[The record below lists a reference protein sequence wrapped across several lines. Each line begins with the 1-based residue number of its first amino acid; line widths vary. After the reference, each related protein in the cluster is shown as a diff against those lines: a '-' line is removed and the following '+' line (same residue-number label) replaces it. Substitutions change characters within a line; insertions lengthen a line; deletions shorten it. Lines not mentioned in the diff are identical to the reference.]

1 MTNEEKGKV
10 FVSEFNILGE
20 QGYTDAAIHEAII
33 MNVNFKIPIYERNY
47 NISKKFE
54 AIMKEDDRFHSID
67 AAFMNE
73 ILDLAN
79 GVGFNLVNLQREI
92 NTAA

>member
-1 MTNEEKGKV
+1 MTKEEKEKA
-10 FVSEFNILGE
+10 FVGEFNILGE
-20 QGYTDAAIHEAII
+20 QDYTDAAIHEAII
-33 MNVNFKIPIYERNY
+33 MNANFKIPIYERNY

-54 AIMKEDDRFHSID
+54 VIMKEDDRFHNID

-73 ILDLAN
+73 ILDLGN
-79 GVGFNLVNLQREI
+79 VVGFDLVDLQRKI